1 MGLAAVTAWVSAVI
15 KGIQSGKVQ
24 DYTLYFFAGIGG
36 LAVLF
41 IYLYT

>member
-1 MGLAAVTAWVSAVI
+1 VTAKISELL

-24 DYTLYFFAGIGG
+24 NYALYFLGGIIG

-41 IYLYT
+41 IYLLK